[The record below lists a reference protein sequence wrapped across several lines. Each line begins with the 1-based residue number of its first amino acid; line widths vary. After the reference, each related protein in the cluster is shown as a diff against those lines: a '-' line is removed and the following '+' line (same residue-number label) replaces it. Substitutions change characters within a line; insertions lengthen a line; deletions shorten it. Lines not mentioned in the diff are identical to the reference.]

1 MDLAIPTKDK
11 NNRHFPTS
19 WNETIKISEGG
30 IEGIVKRREQE
41 EEVAVLAWKEDPIGG
56 LKIYGPQE
64 IKDIMIFN
72 LEYII

>member
-41 EEVAVLAWKEDPIGG
+41 EEVAVLA
-56 LKIYGPQE
+56 
-64 IKDIMIFN
+64 
-72 LEYII
+72 